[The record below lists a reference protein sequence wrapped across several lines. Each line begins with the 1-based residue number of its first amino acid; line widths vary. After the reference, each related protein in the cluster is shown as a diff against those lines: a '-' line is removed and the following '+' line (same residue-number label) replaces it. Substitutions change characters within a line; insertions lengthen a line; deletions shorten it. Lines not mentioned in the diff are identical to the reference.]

1 MRRLLFV
8 DDEAQVLD
16 GLRNLLHGHRKQWDL
31 VFALGADAALEA
43 MRERPA
49 DIVVSDMRMPKMDGA
64 ALLTR
69 IQKDYP
75 STVRIV
81 LSGHAEHAAAVR
93 ALGVAHQFLSK
104 PCDLET
110 LTSTIERACGVLDLI
125 ASECVRELMG
135 KIVAL
140 PVRPEIHSMIVNRLR
155 DPNVTSEDVAQLIE
169 RDMAMVAK
177 MLQLANSGYFGLPR
191 RITRL
196 SDAVGF
202 LGFRMIENLAFS
214 LAVFDAGRRSRGVDV
229 AALQRHALHTGVIA
243 RALVSDHREADDAF
257 LAGMLHDLGI
267 FVAASHLPDHF
278 ERTIAVQHERLQPL
292 HEVEFELWGVAHPA
306 VGGYLLG
313 LWNLPIQ
320 VVEAVVMHHTLDP
333 LQPSGG
339 LAGIVH
345 VADVFAHELAGA
357 PCPVEHDP
365 APSLNMDYL
374 EAVGLAKRIDE
385 LRELALTTLEN
396 RAEAA

>member
-8 DDEAQVLD
+8 DDEPHVLD
-16 GLRNLLHGHRKQWDL
+16 GLRNLLRDHRTTWE
-31 VFALGADAALEA
+31 VGFAESGEAALEE
-43 MRERPA
+43 MRRRPA
-49 DIVVSDMRMPKMDGA
+49 DIVISDMRMPNMDGA
-64 ALLTR
+64 ELLAR
-69 IQKDYP
+69 IQKDHP

-81 LSGHAEHAAAVR
+81 LSGHTEHAAAVR

-104 PCDLET
+104 PCDAGT
-110 LTSTIERACGVLDLI
+110 LVATIERACGVLDLI
-125 ASECVRELMG
+125 ASDCVRDLMG

-140 PVRPEIHSMIVNRLR
+140 PARPEIHSLIVNRLR
-155 DPNVTSEDVAQLIE
+155 DPNATSDDIARLVE

-214 LAVFDAGRRSRGVDV
+214 LAVFDTEHKARRVDTV
-229 AALQRHALHTGVIA
+229 ALQRHALHAGVIA
-243 RALVSDHREADDAF
+243 RSFMDDPKEADDAF

-267 FVAASHLPDHF
+267 YVAAAYLPDYF
-278 ERTIAVQHERLQPL
+278 EKTVALQRERLQPI
-292 HEVEFELWGVAHPA
+292 HEVELELWGVAHPA
-306 VGGYLLG
+306 MGGYLLG

-320 VVEAVVMHHTLDP
+320 IVEAVVMHHSLDSQRP
-333 LQPSGG
+333 CGE
-339 LAGIVH
+339 LAAMVH

-365 APSLNMDYL
+365 PPTLNMDYL
-374 EAVGLAKRIDE
+374 EAVGLAGRVGE
-385 LRELALTTLEN
+385 LREQALATLES
-396 RAEAA
+396 RDLAA